1 MSLSHAALVALLLA
15 MALPAGA
22 QVVPDTAPTRTN
34 LAGNVHVQYL
44 VGPQVPVGK
53 AVAVNRLSFSPGA
66 LVPTHTHDESDEILV
81 VTAGKGRLTL
91 TGKTVTIQSG
101 DTVFIPRGQVHAFAA
116 VGHSEMIQIY
126 EPAGPEARFKD
137 WKVYAPVT
145 R

>member
-1 MSLSHAALVALLLA
+1 MTLPHAALTVLMLA
-15 MALPAGA
+15 VALPAVA
-22 QVVPDTAPTRTN
+22 EIIPDTAPTRTN
-34 LAGNVHVQYL
+34 PAGNVHVQYL
-44 VGPQVPVGK
+44 VGPQATVGK
-53 AVAVNRLSFSPGA
+53 RVAVNRLTFTPGA
-66 LVPTHTHDESDEILV
+66 LVPAHTHDEADEILV

-91 TGKTVTIQSG
+91 AGKTMTVQSG

-116 VGHSEMIQIY
+116 DGHSEMIQVY